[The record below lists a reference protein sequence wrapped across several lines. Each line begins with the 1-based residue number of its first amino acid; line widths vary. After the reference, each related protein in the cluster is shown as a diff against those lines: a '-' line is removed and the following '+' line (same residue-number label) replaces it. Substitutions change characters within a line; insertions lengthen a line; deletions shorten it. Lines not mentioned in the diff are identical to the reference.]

1 MLNFIRT
8 WWEDY
13 CAVLQELSDMGI
25 FVVPYIGVFSY
36 VDRKHSELVNT
47 TDDKPNPI
55 PTSNK

>member
-1 MLNFIRT
+1 MTLCIYRFYH
-8 WWEDY
+8 EL
-13 CAVLQELSDMGI
+13 LQELSNMGI

-36 VDRKHSELVNT
+36 VDREHSELVNT